1 MSPLRGETLLLN
13 RKGNWKMI
21 RRKKILRLASALVA
35 LLLVLPLIASCADFG
50 GGKETDTDTEAPAE
64 VRYLI
69 KDGEALFSIIRSS
82 YCSDAVAS
90 ATTAVF
96 KTIRD
101 KTGVRPDYSEDLI
114 SKDRTDNEDFEILV
128 GSTNRK
134 ESVAKLAELTT
145 KDWYVGPYGSKILVI
160 GGDDASTLKAIARF
174 SEIVGANIAAMGEDG
189 DLVLGDLGTE
199 YLYRHEYPSAEISV
213 GGKKISGYTIYY
225 GSDKYAKEIAEN
237 IAAKI
242 TDTCGAV
249 LKVSRCPTSKDKIGE
264 DCIIVGKTVADR
276 SVELTASF
284 GYAEKIP
291 YALSCEGGRLYLCG
305 YEWGLYAAA
314 EKLFDDFLDAGKDIP
329 DGYYDSADLAGSP
342 SVPLTTGCDI
352 RVMTNNVWKCDNNQ
366 PAWKELGYDCSA
378 KTRAEGFIIVY
389 VAFKPDIIN
398 LQEMSQTMLS
408 YIKSG
413 LKAAGLNYRAVCY
426 APGEPDDTPL
436 LYNADVLEL
445 KTSGHHVYTYGNNGN
460 TKSYTWGLFVHKET
474 GTQFLNLSTHLW
486 WKSESVEP
494 GSNESRLRQAKEITA
509 LADKLV
515 EKYSCPMI
523 ISGDLNCNINSTA
536 IAELKN
542 GGFEDCYDL
551 ASSKDNT
558 RGHHACSASGFSTE
572 LYEGAYSS
580 AIDHMFIRNKGV
592 WSVSVFR
599 QPVCSFYWQ
608 LTDHIP
614 VYSDIAFNLP

>member
-1 MSPLRGETLLLN
+1 
-13 RKGNWKMI
+13 MI
-21 RRKKILRLASALVA
+21 RRKMILRLASALVA
-35 LLLVLPLIASCADFG
+35 LLLILPHIASCADFG
-50 GGKETDTDTEAPAE
+50 GGKETDTETEAPAE

-90 ATTAVF
+90 ATTEVF
-96 KTIRD
+96 RKIRD
-101 KTGVRPDYSEDLI
+101 TTGIRPEYNEDLI

-134 ESVAKLAELTT
+134 ESVAKLAELTS

-160 GGDDASTLKAIARF
+160 GGNEASTLKAISRF
-174 SEIVGANIAAMGEDG
+174 AEIIEANLASAGENG

-199 YLYRHEYPSAEISV
+199 YLYRHEYPSVEISV
-213 GGKKISGYTIYY
+213 GGKKISGYSIYY
-225 GSDKYAKEIAEN
+225 GSDKYAREVAELVAAEITE
-237 IAAKI
+237 
-242 TDTCGAV
+242 TCGAV

-264 DCIIVGKTVADR
+264 DCILVGATSADR
-276 SVELTASF
+276 SVGINASLENA
-284 GYAEKIP
+284 GKIP

-305 YEWGLYAAA
+305 YEWGIYAAA
-314 EKLFDDFLDAGKDIP
+314 EKLIDGFLATGKDIP
-329 DGYYDSADLAGSP
+329 DGYYDSADMAGSP
-342 SVPLTTGCDI
+342 SVPLTPGCDI
-352 RVMTNNVWKCDNNQ
+352 RVMTNNVWKCDTNQ

-378 KTRAEGFIIVY
+378 KTRAEGLTIVY

-408 YIKSG
+408 YIRSG
-413 LKAAGLNYRAVCY
+413 LKSAGLNYKQICY

-436 LYNADVLEL
+436 LYNADVLEV
-445 KTSGHHVYTYGNNGN
+445 KMSGHHVYTYGNNGN

-474 GTQFLNLSTHLW
+474 GEQFLNLSTHLW
-486 WKSESVEP
+486 WKSESAEP
-494 GSNESRLRQAKEITA
+494 GSNEWRLRQAKEITA
-509 LADKLV
+509 LAERLIGQ
-515 EKYSCPMI
+515 YSCPMI

-551 ASSKDNT
+551 ALSKDNT

-580 AIDHMFIRNKGV
+580 AIDHMFIRNKGL

-614 VYSDIAFNLP
+614 VYSDISFNRP